1 MERGIGVSVAVS
13 ELGDLQ
19 WRKAV
24 ASNATGSCVEVA
36 DVDGAAVAV
45 RNSRAPRGVALLFT
59 RAEMTA
65 FVAGVKNG
73 EFDELTSEGY

>member
-1 MERGIGVSVAVS
+1 MKQDVGVSIAVA
-13 ELGDLQ
+13 ELGDLR
-19 WRKAV
+19 WRKAI

-45 RNSRAPRGVALLFT
+45 RNSREPRGVALLFT

-65 FVAGVKNG
+65 FVVGVKSG
-73 EFDELTSEGY
+73 EFDDLTA